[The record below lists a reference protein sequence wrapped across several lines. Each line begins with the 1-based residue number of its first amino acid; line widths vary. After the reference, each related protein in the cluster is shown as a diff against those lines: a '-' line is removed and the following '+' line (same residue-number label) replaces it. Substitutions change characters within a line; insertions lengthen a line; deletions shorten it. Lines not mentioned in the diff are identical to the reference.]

1 MPQRSAAPDASDSS
15 IRPWCPPILR
25 LAAKWLMAFAGPVPM
40 AGLHSTVDLDEL
52 VIGDTGH
59 EQWRRVLDP
68 GCPQGQGSYAT

>member
-1 MPQRSAAPDASDSS
+1 
-15 IRPWCPPILR
+15 
-25 LAAKWLMAFAGPVPM
+25 M